1 MCIILLG
8 DDKVDNK
15 LISKSF
21 LWMFIGLLVT
31 FITGYVICLNQ
42 QTLMFALSG
51 FYIIAIIVQL
61 VLVFVLSRNLFKL
74 KPTTVKILFLI
85 YSMVTG
91 FTFASVFVVYEIA
104 SIIFVFALAA
114 VLFGIMGLIGYYSNI
129 DFSKFS
135 SYLMFGLIGVII
147 ASIINI
153 FWINDTFTTI
163 ICIISILVF
172 LGFTAYDIQKIKR
185 LNIDS
190 DNVAIYGAL
199 ELYLDF
205 INIFLDLLRLFARER
220 D

>member
-1 MCIILLG
+1 MF
-8 DDKVDNK
+8 DNK
-15 LISKSF
+15 LIAKSF

-31 FITGYVICLNQ
+31 FVTGYVICLNE
-42 QTLMFALSG
+42 QTLAMALSG
-51 FYIIAIIVQL
+51 FYLIAIIVQL
-61 VLVFVLSRNLFKL
+61 VLVFVLSRNLFKM
-74 KPTTVKILFLI
+74 KPTTAKILFII

-91 FTFASVFVVYEIA
+91 FTFASIFVVYEMS

-114 VLFGIMGLIGYYSNI
+114 VLFGIMGLIGYYTKF
-129 DFSKFS
+129 DLSKIS
-135 SYLMFGLIGVII
+135 SYLLFGLIGIII

-190 DNVAIYGAL
+190 DNAAIYGAL
-199 ELYLDF
+199 NLYLDF
-205 INIFLDLLRLFARER
+205 INIFLDLLRLFGRER